1 VSTQLRRALVA
12 ELEAQIELSPAVR
25 DAFLAVPRERFLPGR
40 PLEEVYRNDAIVTKT
55 GDRGIPTSSSSQP
68 TIMALMLEAL
78 RLAPG
83 MRVLEIGAGTGYNA
97 AILQRIVGPAGRVV
111 SVDIDPATAAE
122 ARNRLGGRVEVI
134 AGDGREGWPAAAPY
148 DRIVVTASATTV
160 YRAWCE
166 QLVDR
171 GLVEVPLRFGAGVQ
185 PVATLRREGTRL
197 VSTRVLCGGFMSMR
211 DASGAA
217 LAGAVDVVSLHGA
230 GPPLLLF
237 GGALRRMD
245 EAARRRLIGLLLGEP
260 RVRTPL
266 SDDPYWSLGLYLSL
280 TIPETRLLELSPA
293 GIGVVTGGGAGVA
306 VVAPGEARGG
316 RPRARELRA
325 YGDPAAEE
333 ELRRRI
339 DHWRRLG
346 CPAEDELALTVDFA
360 DGTPRMRRRWRRGRF
375 SARTALR

>member
-1 VSTQLRRALVA
+1 
-12 ELEAQIELSPAVR
+12 
-25 DAFLAVPRERFLPGR
+25 
-40 PLEEVYRNDAIVTKT
+40 
-55 GDRGIPTSSSSQP
+55 
-68 TIMALMLEAL
+68 MALMLEAL

-97 AILQRIVGPAGRVV
+97 AILERIVGAAGRVV

-122 ARNRLGGRVEVI
+122 ARKRLGGRVEVI

-185 PVATLRREGTRL
+185 PVATLRRDGTRL

-245 EAARRRLIGLLLGEP
+245 EAAR
-260 RVRTPL
+260 
-266 SDDPYWSLGLYLSL
+266 
-280 TIPETRLLELSPA
+280 
-293 GIGVVTGGGAGVA
+293 
-306 VVAPGEARGG
+306 
-316 RPRARELRA
+316 
-325 YGDPAAEE
+325 
-333 ELRRRI
+333 
-339 DHWRRLG
+339 
-346 CPAEDELALTVDFA
+346 
-360 DGTPRMRRRWRRGRF
+360 
-375 SARTALR
+375 